1 VRDGWASVL
10 LWLVKEEPKQQQ
22 ISSGDN
28 QRGKDTAKAKSDEF
42 YFAFE
47 WKKV

>member
-1 VRDGWASVL
+1 VICGRETKTKADPFGMTT
-10 LWLVKEEPKQQQ
+10 KEA
-22 ISSGDN
+22 
-28 QRGKDTAKAKSDEF
+28 RTTAKADEF